1 MKKRVTVLAA
11 LAVAAA
17 NIAGCSKFSPEE
29 TAVSVGKDGEITA
42 AVIEQLDQD
51 YYKED
56 ELKTAIDEAV
66 AEFAAQNGEDSV
78 SVEKYETEE
87 RKVTLIMKYADA
99 DTYAEFNNVAFF
111 AGDMVA
117 AGGAGYDF
125 DTTFQSVE
133 KGTVVDESVSSD
145 EVLNSYNYNVVI
157 LEEEMAVEVPGKI
170 VYVSSNVEVTGK
182 NSARVLG
189 SQEESQAETE
199 TEFTETE
206 SGGETVTDAMAG
218 LVSIAPKE
226 DQELESETETEEKN
240 SHGSSVAYI
249 IYE

>member
-1 MKKRVTVLAA
+1 
-11 LAVAAA
+11 
-17 NIAGCSKFSPEE
+17 
-29 TAVSVGKDGEITA
+29 
-42 AVIEQLDQD
+42 
-51 YYKED
+51 
-56 ELKTAIDEAV
+56 
-66 AEFAAQNGEDSV
+66 
-78 SVEKYETEE
+78 
-87 RKVTLIMKYADA
+87 
-99 DTYAEFNNVAFF
+99 
-111 AGDMVA
+111 MVA

-157 LEEEMAVEVPGKI
+157 LEEEMAVEVPGNI

-182 NSARVLG
+182 KSARVLG

-240 SHGSSVAYI
+240 SQGSSVAYI